1 LNPPPPRRRP
11 RRGHRRRW
19 SVNEPDTPHPNAP
32 PGPKPP
38 PPEHGIRVAHIG
50 ATWWGERWVQALERF
65 GAAYA
70 RRLGRGGAY
79 ARQGRVHDLAVTD
92 GAVSASV
99 TGSRP
104 TPYQVTFALKPLATD
119 TWDAAI
125 GAMAVK
131 ARFAAALLGGEM
143 PREIDRA
150 FAEAHASLFPTRRG
164 DLQTACSC
172 PDSANPCKH
181 VAAVHFVLAE
191 AFDRD
196 PFLLFELRGRSRDA
210 VLRSLRERR
219 ATVGRRAVRGDRR
232 GAAKATEP
240 ASVGVELEP
249 GAYDVFRQPVDDL
262 RFRIIEP
269 VTEGAVVRNLG
280 APPSWSLDS
289 ELIDLVQPSMARA
302 AYLARAI
309 GNDPLPEVAEP
320 EGSEN

>member
-1 LNPPPPRRRP
+1 M
-11 RRGHRRRW
+11 
-19 SVNEPDTPHPNAP
+19 VNEPDTPHPNAP

-50 ATWWGERWVQALERF
+50 QTWWGERWVAALERF

-92 GAVSASV
+92 GSVAASV

-104 TPYQVTFALKPLATD
+104 TPYQVTFALKPLGD
-119 TWDAAI
+119 QTWDAAI
-125 GAMAVK
+125 GAMAIK

-164 DLQTACSC
+164 DLQTSCTC

-196 PFLLFELRGRSRDA
+196 PFLLFELRGRSRDE

-219 ATVGRRAVRGDRR
+219 ASVGRRGSRGSRH
-232 GAAKATEP
+232 GAAVAPVAGP
-240 ASVGVELEP
+240 AGVELEA
-249 GAYDVFRQPVDDL
+249 GAYDAFRQPVDDL

-269 VTEGAVVRNLG
+269 VAEGAVVRNLG
-280 APPSWSLDS
+280 APPSWSLDQ
-289 ELIDLVQPSMARA
+289 ELIDAVQPSMARA

-309 GNDPLPEVAEP
+309 ASDPLPEATAEK
-320 EGSEN
+320 G

>member
-1 LNPPPPRRRP
+1 M
-11 RRGHRRRW
+11 
-19 SVNEPDTPHPNAP
+19 VNEPDTPHPNAP

-50 ATWWGERWVQALERF
+50 QTWWGERWVGALERF

-79 ARQGRVHDLAVTD
+79 ARQGRVHDLTVTD
-92 GAVSASV
+92 GSVTASV

-104 TPYQVTFALKPLATD
+104 TPYQVTFALKPLAD
-119 TWDAAI
+119 QTWEAAI

-164 DLQTACSC
+164 DLQTSCSC

-196 PFLLFELRGRSRDA
+196 PFLLFELRGRSRDE

-219 ATVGRRAVRGDRR
+219 STVGRRGGRGHRHGAPVVAV
-232 GAAKATEP
+232 AAP
-240 ASVGVELEP
+240 AGVELEA
-249 GAYDVFRQPVDDL
+249 GAYDAFRQPVDDL

-269 VTEGAVVRNLG
+269 VAEGAVVRNLG
-280 APPSWSLDS
+280 APPSWSLDQ
-289 ELIDLVQPSMARA
+289 ELIDAVQPSMARA

-309 GNDPLPEVAEP
+309 ASDPLPEVAETTA
-320 EGSEN
+320 EKS

>member
-1 LNPPPPRRRP
+1 LSQPPPHRRRRP

-19 SVNEPDTPHPNAP
+19 NINEPDRPHPNAP

-65 GAAYA
+65 GQAYA

-79 ARQGRVHDLAVTD
+79 ARQGRVHDLRVTD
-92 GAVSASV
+92 GAVAAAV

-104 TPYQVTFALKPLATD
+104 TPYQVTFALKPLSNE

-131 ARFAAALLGGEM
+131 ARFAAKLLGGEM
-143 PREIDRA
+143 PQEIDRA
-150 FAEAHASLFPTRRG
+150 FAEARASLFPSRRG

-196 PFLLFELRGRSRDA
+196 PFLLFELRGRSREA

-219 ATVGRRAVRGDRR
+219 ATVGRRGRGGR
-232 GAAKATEP
+232 GPAPVAPAAAE
-240 ASVGVELEP
+240 AGVELGP
-249 GAYDVFRQPVDDL
+249 GAYDAFRQPANDL

-269 VTEGAVVRNLG
+269 VAEGAVVRNLG
-280 APPSWSLDS
+280 TPPSWSLDS
-289 ELIDLVQPSMARA
+289 QFIDTVQPSMARA

-309 GNDPLPEVAEP
+309 ANDPLPEVTEA
-320 EGSEN
+320 

>member
-1 LNPPPPRRRP
+1 M
-11 RRGHRRRW
+11 
-19 SVNEPDTPHPNAP
+19 VNEPDTPHPNAP

-50 ATWWGERWVQALERF
+50 QTWWGERWVGALERF
-65 GAAYA
+65 GQAYA

-92 GAVSASV
+92 GSVKASV

-104 TPYQVTFALKPLATD
+104 TPYQVTFALKPLPD
-119 TWDAAI
+119 PTWDAAI

-150 FAEAHASLFPTRRG
+150 FAEARASLFPTRRG

-181 VAAVHFVLAE
+181 VAAVHFVLGE

-196 PFLLFELRGRSRDA
+196 PFLLFELRGRSRDE

-219 ATVGRRAVRGDRR
+219 ATVGRRPGRAPRQR
-232 GAAKATEP
+232 AAPTSAEAAP
-240 ASVGVELEP
+240 AGVELAP
-249 GAYDVFRQPVDDL
+249 GAYDAFRQPVDDL

-269 VTEGAVVRNLG
+269 LAEGAVVRNLG
-280 APPSWSLDS
+280 APPSWSLDQ
-289 ELIDLVQPSMARA
+289 ELIEVVQPSMARA
-302 AYLARAI
+302 ADLARAI
-309 GNDPLPEVAEP
+309 ANDPLPEVGEAATEK
-320 EGSEN
+320 S